1 MINLYF
7 ANNDKAKIPLVFI
20 HGNSL
25 DMQIFK
31 FQFQSDLTTDF
42 QLVGVDLP
50 GHGKS
55 PRLKVYSFKEIASEV
70 CSLIEKQFE
79 EPYFIVA
86 HSLGGHLITQGL
98 SFLKKV
104 KGLIFCGTPPLGSVN
119 DMPAAFNPGLGQLLY
134 KPTWTNEEFEQLIHD
149 FSPAH
154 PEVVASGL
162 KNSDPVF
169 RKDLISPEF
178 LTDFKN
184 EWSELGK
191 INIPVYLTCAKD
203 DVHINKTY
211 IQEMVQKYS
220 FPDVTYHELSE
231 GGHLPFLNAPEM
243 FNEFLK
249 KTIGQ
254 FIL

>member
-7 ANNDKAKIPLVFI
+7 ADNDRSKIPLVFV

-25 DMQIFK
+25 DLQIFK
-31 FQFQSDLTTDF
+31 FQFQSELNTDF

-50 GHGKS
+50 GHGDS
-55 PRLKVYSFKEIASEV
+55 TRWNAYSFKEMATEV
-70 CSLIEKQFE
+70 CSLIDKQIE
-79 EPYFIVA
+79 EPYFVVA
-86 HSLGGHLITQGL
+86 HSLGGHLVTQGI

-104 KGLIFCGTPPLGSVN
+104 KGLIFCGTPPLGSVA
-119 DMPAAFNPGLGQLLY
+119 DMPKAFNPGLGQLLY
-134 KPTWTNEEFEQLIHD
+134 KQSWTTEEFEKLIHD
-149 FSPAH
+149 FSPAN
-154 PEVVASGL
+154 PEIVAGGL
-162 KNSDPVF
+162 KKSDPVF
-169 RKDLISPEF
+169 RRDLISPEF
-178 LTDFKN
+178 LADFKN
-184 EWSELGK
+184 EWIELGN

-220 FPDVTYHELSE
+220 FPDVTYHELDV

-243 FNEFLK
+243 FNAYIK